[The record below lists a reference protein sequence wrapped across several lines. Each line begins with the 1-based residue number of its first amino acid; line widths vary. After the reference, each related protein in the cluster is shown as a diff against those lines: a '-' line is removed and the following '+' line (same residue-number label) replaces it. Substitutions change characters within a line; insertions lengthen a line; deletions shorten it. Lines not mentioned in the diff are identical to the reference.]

1 MANQDR
7 VKFWRRTLYIGGGT
21 AIAGILAAGV
31 GLLAVLYSF
40 GSDLPDIEQL
50 KDYEPPVTTRVHASD
65 GRLLTEFAR
74 QRRLFVPISA
84 IPNRIVNAFLAAE
97 DQHFYS
103 HDGLDFIGIVRA
115 ALTNLVNVATDR
127 RLVGAST
134 ITQQVAKNF
143 LLTGEVSYERKIR
156 EAILAYR
163 IEQAFTKEEILELYL
178 NEIYLGLGS
187 YGVAAASLNYFDKSL
202 RELSLSDIAYLAA
215 LPKAPN
221 NYHPTRR
228 TDAAIGR
235 RNWVLGRMAEENFI
249 TDEQAKMASQ
259 EPLNINRGSGDELF
273 NADYFNEEIRRQ
285 LQHMYGNDALYEGGL
300 SVRTSLDP
308 RLQTIAEDV
317 LQLGLITYD
326 RRHGWRGPV
335 GNMNLEFMQP
345 DDWQQRLADN
355 SQYVPLEKWRL
366 SVVLNFEEKNAVLGF
381 EDGTMGVLRFEDLRW
396 ARRWLS
402 TNARSSRPK
411 SADDLLKAGDMVL
424 VERVMIEDQPSDFY
438 SLQQK
443 PAIEGALVAMDPH
456 TGRVL
461 ALVGGFDFSTS
472 EFNRATQAK
481 RQPGSA
487 FKPFVYAAALDQG
500 YTPSD
505 LVLDA
510 PFVIDQGYGQGKWK
524 PANYSNKFYGPS
536 TLRLGIEKSRNL
548 MTVRLAQSIGMDP
561 IVDYAKRFGLVDDM
575 PATLAMSLGAAETTL
590 LRITAAYSMLVNGG
604 KKITPTMIDRIQD
617 RRGDTVYRSDDRPCD
632 ACLVDNW
639 EDQPMPVV
647 KDGRETVIDP
657 GTAYQITSFLE
668 GVVLRGTGV
677 RIRAVGKPLAGKTGT
692 TNDSQD
698 TWFIGFSPDLAV
710 GVFAGFDQPKSLGKK
725 ETGSSVAAPIF
736 RDFFK
741 EALADAPA
749 MPFRI
754 PPGIRLVRVNVK
766 TGLPT
771 TPDDKNVILEAFK
784 PGTEPKGPRMILD
797 GSIQIDQMDDQAP
810 VGTGG
815 LY

>member
-1 MANQDR
+1 MADQDR

-202 RELSLSDIAYLAA
+202 SELSLSDIAYLAA

-590 LRITAAYSMLVNGG
+590 LRITAAYAMLVNGG

-749 MPFRI
+749 TPFRI

>member
-1 MANQDR
+1 MVDQDR
-7 VKFWRRTLYIGGGT
+7 IKFWRRILIIGGGT
-21 AIAGILAAGV
+21 AVAGIVVASV
-31 GLLAVLYSF
+31 GLLAVLYTY

-50 KDYEPPVTTRVHASD
+50 EDYEPAVTTRVHAAD

-74 QRRLFVPISA
+74 ERRLFVPINA
-84 IPNRIVNAFLAAE
+84 IPSRVVNAFLAAE

-143 LLTGEVSYERKIR
+143 LLSGEVSYERKIR

-163 IEQAFTKEEILELYL
+163 IEQAFTKDEILELYL
-178 NEIYLGLGS
+178 NEIYLGFGS

-202 RELSLSDIAYLAA
+202 NELSLADIAYLAA

-221 NYHPTRR
+221 NYHPMRR

-235 RNWVLGRMAEENFI
+235 RNWVLGRMVNENFI
-249 TDEQAKMASQ
+249 TSEQAELVSQ
-259 EPLNINRGSGDELF
+259 EPLNINRGGADEVF
-273 NADYFNEEIRRQ
+273 NAAYFNEEIRRQ
-285 LQHMYGNDALYEGGL
+285 LQDMYGNDALYEGGL
-300 SVRTSLDP
+300 SVRTSLEP
-308 RLQTIAEDV
+308 RLQSVAEDV
-317 LQLGLITYD
+317 LQRGLITYD

-345 DDWQQRLADN
+345 QEWQQRLADN
-355 SQYVPLEKWRL
+355 RQYVPLDQWRL
-366 SVVLNFEEKNAVLGF
+366 SVVLEFEGKNAVIGF
-381 EDGTMGVLRFEDLRW
+381 EDGSLGIIRHKDLRW

-402 TNARSSRPK
+402 TNARSGRPK

-424 VERVMIEDQPSDFY
+424 VEPVMIEDQPTDFY

-472 EFNRATQAK
+472 EFNRATQAA

-500 YTPSD
+500 FTPSD
-505 LVLDA
+505 LILDA
-510 PFVIDQGYGQGKWK
+510 PFVIDQGHGQGKWK

-561 IVDYAKRFGLVDDM
+561 IVDYARRFGIIEDM
-575 PATLAMSLGAAETTL
+575 PATLAMSLGAGETTL

-604 KKITPTMIDRIQD
+604 KKVTPTMIDRIQD
-617 RRGDTVYRSDDRPCD
+617 RRGGTVYRSDDRPCTM
-632 ACLVDNW
+632 CEVDGW
-639 EDQPMPVV
+639 ADQTTPTIEDR
-647 KDGRETVIDP
+647 REQVIDP

-710 GVFAGFDQPKSLGKK
+710 GIFAGFDQPKSLGNK

-741 EALADAPA
+741 EALADSSAI
-749 MPFRI
+749 PFRI

-784 PGTEPKGPRMILD
+784 PGTEPEGPRMILD
-797 GSIQIDQMDDQAP
+797 GSRQIEQMDDQAP

>member
-749 MPFRI
+749 TPFRI

>member
-1 MANQDR
+1 MADQAR
-7 VKFWRRTLYIGGGT
+7 IKFWRRIAFIGGGT
-21 AIAGILAAGV
+21 AIASLVAAGV
-31 GLLAVLYSF
+31 GFLAVLYTF

-50 KDYEPPVTTRVHASD
+50 EDYEPPVTTRVHAAD

-74 QRRLFVPISA
+74 ERRLFVPISA
-84 IPNRIVNAFLAAE
+84 IPKRVVDAFLAAE

-103 HDGLDFIGIVRA
+103 HEGLDFIGIMRA
-115 ALTNLVNVATDR
+115 ALTNMVNAATDR

-143 LLTGEVSYERKIR
+143 LLSGEVSYDRKIR

-178 NEIYLGLGS
+178 NEIYLGVGS

-202 RELSLSDIAYLAA
+202 NELSLADIAYLAA

-221 NYHPTRR
+221 NYHPTRK
-228 TDAAIGR
+228 TEAAIGR
-235 RNWVLGRMAEENFI
+235 RNWVLGRMAKEGFI
-249 TDEQAKMASQ
+249 TDEQAEQTGA
-259 EPLNINRGSGDELF
+259 EPLSINRGGNGEVF
-273 NADYFNEEIRRQ
+273 NAAYFNEEIRRQ
-285 LQHMYGNDALYEGGL
+285 LQTMYGNDALYEGGL
-300 SVRTSLDP
+300 SVRTSLEP
-308 RLQTIAEDV
+308 QLQTVAEDV
-317 LQLGLITYD
+317 LQRGLITYD

-335 GNMNLEFMQP
+335 GHMNLEFMQP
-345 DDWQQRLADN
+345 ENWQQRLVDN
-355 SQYVPLEKWRL
+355 QKFVPLKQWRL
-366 SVVLNFEEKNAVLGF
+366 SVVLSFKEKDAVIGF
-381 EDGTMGVLRFEDLRW
+381 EDGTLGVLRYEDLRW

-402 TNARSSRPK
+402 TNARSGRPK
-411 SADDLLKAGDMVL
+411 SAEDLLMAGDMIL
-424 VERVMIEDQPSDFY
+424 VERVTIDDQPGDYY
-438 SLQQK
+438 SLQKK

-472 EFNRATQAK
+472 EFNRATQAA

-505 LVLDA
+505 LILDA

-524 PANYSNKFYGPS
+524 PANYTNKFYGPS

-561 IVDYAKRFGLVDDM
+561 IVEYAQRFGIIDAM
-575 PATLAMSLGAAETTL
+575 PATLAMSLGAGETTL
-590 LRITAAYSMLVNGG
+590 LKITAAYSMLVNGG

-617 RRGDTVYRSDDRPCD
+617 RRGGTVYRSDDRPCET
-632 ACLVDNW
+632 CEVETW
-639 EDQPMPVV
+639 EDQTTPVV
-647 KDGRETVIDP
+647 ADGREQVIDA

-668 GVVLRGTGV
+668 GVVQRGTGV

-710 GVFAGFDQPKSLGKK
+710 GIFAGFDQPRSLGKK

-749 MPFRI
+749 TPFRI

-784 PGTEPKGPRMILD
+784 PGTEPAGPRAVLD
-797 GSIQIDQMDDQAP
+797 GSRQIEQMDDLAP